1 MVPAVEV
8 VVDVCSWSHQLFNVP
23 IAHYALSVAAAYRE

>member
-8 VVDVCSWSHQLFNVP
+8 VVDVYSWSHQFSKVP